1 MWQVRKPWHS
11 AAAWAWALIIIVPM
25 LAVVVAALESAWR
38 QADSRTSWYQLLD
51 TPHLLASSGMTLW
64 TGLVSSLLAWVLTAW
79 LLSRLFGTPAWTFL
93 LRVLAPMLAVPH
105 AAFAVGLV
113 LLIAPSGWLARI
125 VSPWLTGWTAPPPA
139 LITAQDPW
147 GLSLIVMLVAKEI
160 PFLLWAAATQ
170 LQRDDVGARWLCE
183 SQAAQSMGY
192 SARRAFWWVVWPQ
205 LAPRMLWP
213 FAAVL
218 AYSLTVVDVALIIGP
233 SNPSTLAV
241 LAWQWL
247 QDADGVTNVQGAQ
260 LGWLLAIGV
269 AASVALVW
277 AMMRG
282 FAHWRARV
290 SLHTGTRGQA
300 ARPHRPASGTWIL
313 AALYA
318 GVLAALAVGSFTG
331 IWPFPTIVPGIT
343 LEAWGSVAGSS
354 QAITRTLILAMS
366 SSLLALLWCLV
377 WLEFTNIV
385 LPARHDVRL
394 RPLLYM
400 PLLLPA
406 VLWVVG
412 LHRVALG
419 WMLGAGW
426 PALIMA
432 HTLAVLPY
440 VLIALSPAY
449 VGFDRRYAQISA
461 SLGQRYPSFL
471 LRVKLPM
478 LRAAI
483 AASFAVGVAV
493 SVAQFLPTMY
503 LGEGRFVTVTTEAV
517 TLSSGG
523 QRSLMAAY
531 AWLQWL
537 IPVLAFGLAAYLG
550 KTRFATMRS

>member
-1 MWQVRKPWHS
+1 
-11 AAAWAWALIIIVPM
+11 M
-25 LAVVVAALESAWR
+25 LAVVWAAFQSAWL
-38 QADSRTSWYQLLD
+38 QADSRAAWHSLLD
-51 TPHLLASSGMTLW
+51 TPHLQASTRMTLW
-64 TGLVSSLLAWVLTAW
+64 TGLASSVLAWLCTAW
-79 LLSRLFGTPAWTFL
+79 LLSRLFGTPAWTRM
-93 LRVLAPMLAVPH
+93 LRWLAPMLAVPH

-113 LLIAPSGWLARI
+113 LLMAPSGWLTRLA
-125 VSPWLTGWTAPPPA
+125 SPWLTGWTAPPA
-139 LITAQDPW
+139 IVTAQDPW
-147 GLSLIVMLVAKEI
+147 GLSLVAMLVAKEI

-170 LQRDDVGARWLCE
+170 LQRDDVGARWLRE

-192 SARRAFWWVVWPQ
+192 SARRAFWRVVWPQ
-205 LAPRMLWP
+205 LAPRLLWP
-213 FAAVL
+213 LVAVL

-247 QDADGVTNVQGAQ
+247 QDADSAANVQGAQ

-277 AMMRG
+277 SLMRTL
-282 FAHWRARV
+282 ARARTQAQ
-290 SLHTGTRGQA
+290 LHTGGRG
-300 ARPHRPASGTWIL
+300 RERRSSSRWGLTSLVSIYL
-313 AALYA
+313 T
-318 GVLAALAVGSFTG
+318 VLVALAMGSVSG
-331 IWPFPTIVPGIT
+331 LWPFPTLLPGIT
-343 LEAWGSVAGSS
+343 LEAWHSVASS
-354 QAITRTLILAMS
+354 SPAITTTLMLALT

-377 WLEFTNIV
+377 WLELCSTA
-385 LPARHDVRL
+385 LSARADTHL
-394 RPLLYM
+394 RPLLYA

-412 LHRVALG
+412 LHRVALQ
-419 WMLGAGW
+419 WQLGASW
-426 PALIMA
+426 AALILA

-461 SLGQRYPSFL
+461 SLGQSYARFL
-471 LRVKLPM
+471 WRVKLPM

-523 QRSLMAAY
+523 QRSLTAAY

-537 IPVLAFGLAAYLG
+537 IPVLAFGLAAWLG
-550 KTRFATMRS
+550 RARRFARMVP